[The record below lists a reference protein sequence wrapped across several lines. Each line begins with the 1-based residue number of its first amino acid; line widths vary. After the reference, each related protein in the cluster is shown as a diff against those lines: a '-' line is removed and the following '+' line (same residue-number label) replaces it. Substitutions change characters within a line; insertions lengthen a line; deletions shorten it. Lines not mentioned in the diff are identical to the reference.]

1 MDVVCFTDPTR
12 ISHVFSSTIGE
23 KLGAVGDFCLMKCTK
38 SYQKPSRNSHES
50 PLFVIFSCFFWDLLT
65 TLLHRRDSV
74 GRHFFASLFGLHTH
88 YKGLQSPSF
97 SAYFISQ
104 VMIEEGRSFY
114 KSLHQ
119 LYKSLRQI
127 DELMGETF
135 LASLST
141 ISASFLK
148 NAKQ

>member
-1 MDVVCFTDPTR
+1 MDAVYFTDPTR

-38 SYQKPSRNSHES
+38 SYQKPSRNPHES
-50 PLFVIFSCFFWDLLT
+50 PLFVIFSCFFWDLLSS
-65 TLLHRRDSV
+65 LLHGRDSV
-74 GRHFFASLFGLHTH
+74 GRHFFASLYGLHTH

-104 VMIEEGRSFY
+104 VMLEEGRSFY

-141 ISASFLK
+141 ISASFLI

>member
-1 MDVVCFTDPTR
+1 M
-12 ISHVFSSTIGE
+12 
-23 KLGAVGDFCLMKCTK
+23 L
-38 SYQKPSRNSHES
+38 
-50 PLFVIFSCFFWDLLT
+50 
-65 TLLHRRDSV
+65 
-74 GRHFFASLFGLHTH
+74 
-88 YKGLQSPSF
+88 
-97 SAYFISQ
+97 
-104 VMIEEGRSFY
+104 EEGRAFY
-114 KSLHQ
+114 ICLHQ

>member
-1 MDVVCFTDPTR
+1 MYK
-12 ISHVFSSTIGE
+12 ISHFFLQ
-23 KLGAVGDFCLMKCTK
+23 KAL
-38 SYQKPSRNSHES
+38 QKPSYPFILTSRR
-50 PLFVIFSCFFWDLLT
+50 LFFWDLLSA
-65 TLLHRRDSV
+65 LLHCRDSV
-74 GRHFFASLFGLHTH
+74 GRHFFASLYGLHTH

-104 VMIEEGRSFY
+104 VMLEEGRSF
-114 KSLHQ
+114 
-119 LYKSLRQI
+119 YKSLRQI

-141 ISASFLK
+141 IFASFLK

>member
-1 MDVVCFTDPTR
+1 MPYEMYK
-12 ISHVFSSTIGE
+12 ISHFFLQIA
-23 KLGAVGDFCLMKCTK
+23 L
-38 SYQKPSRNSHES
+38 QKPSYPFILAFRQ
-50 PLFVIFSCFFWDLLT
+50 LFGWELLT
-65 TLLHRRDSV
+65 ALLHCRDSV

-104 VMIEEGRSFY
+104 VMLEEGRSFY

-141 ISASFLK
+141 IFASFLK

>member
-1 MDVVCFTDPTR
+1 M
-12 ISHVFSSTIGE
+12 
-23 KLGAVGDFCLMKCTK
+23 L
-38 SYQKPSRNSHES
+38 
-50 PLFVIFSCFFWDLLT
+50 
-65 TLLHRRDSV
+65 
-74 GRHFFASLFGLHTH
+74 
-88 YKGLQSPSF
+88 
-97 SAYFISQ
+97 
-104 VMIEEGRSFY
+104 EEGRSFY

>member
-1 MDVVCFTDPTR
+1 MPYGMYK
-12 ISHVFSSTIGE
+12 ISHLKAFISLYICSYLRFLPVFQ
-23 KLGAVGDFCLMKCTK
+23 CL
-38 SYQKPSRNSHES
+38 
-50 PLFVIFSCFFWDLLT
+50 IWDLLSA
-65 TLLHRRDSV
+65 LLHCRDSV
-74 GRHFFASLFGLHTH
+74 GRHFFASLYGLHTH

-104 VMIEEGRSFY
+104 VMLEEGRSFY

>member
-1 MDVVCFTDPTR
+1 MG
-12 ISHVFSSTIGE
+12 STSI
-23 KLGAVGDFCLMKCTK
+23 LTHHN
-38 SYQKPSRNSHES
+38 PSN
-50 PLFVIFSCFFWDLLT
+50 PFILTIFQCSFWELLSA
-65 TLLHRRDSV
+65 LLHGRDSV
-74 GRHFFASLFGLHTH
+74 GRHFFASLYGLHTH

-104 VMIEEGRSFY
+104 VMLEEGRSFY

-141 ISASFLK
+141 IFASFLK

>member
-1 MDVVCFTDPTR
+1 MPYEMYK
-12 ISHVFSSTIGE
+12 ISHFFLQ
-23 KLGAVGDFCLMKCTK
+23 KAL
-38 SYQKPSRNSHES
+38 QKPSNPFILTFIR
-50 PLFVIFSCFFWDLLT
+50 LFYWELLSA
-65 TLLHRRDSV
+65 LLHCRDSV

-104 VMIEEGRSFY
+104 VMLEEGRSFY

-127 DELMGETF
+127 DELLGETF

-141 ISASFLK
+141 VSASFLN